1 MQRFKNYENA
11 FELISSANP
20 KTVPRKP
27 DKELLKFFINL
38 LNSNKPITYIEEIR
52 SMIKWVTMY
61 GTEGYEDEVLM
72 LNELC
77 SRIDIL

>member
-1 MQRFKNYENA
+1 MQRFKKYEDE

-20 KTVPRKP
+20 KTAPRKP
-27 DKELLKFFINL
+27 DKELLRFFINL

-52 SMIKWVTMY
+52 SMIKWVTIY
-61 GTEGYEDEVLM
+61 GAEGYEDEIEM
-72 LNELC
+72 LKELC